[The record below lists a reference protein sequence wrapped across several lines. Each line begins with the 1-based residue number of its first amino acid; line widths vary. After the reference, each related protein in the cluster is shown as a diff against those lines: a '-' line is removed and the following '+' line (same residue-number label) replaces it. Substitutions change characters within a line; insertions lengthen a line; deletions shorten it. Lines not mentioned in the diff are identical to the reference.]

1 LIVGRLLEGQ
11 EGLQELL
18 DLGGPVGAM
27 VAARQVEGESGW
39 VLQPGGSQ
47 AKEVSPTDAQKLG
60 GRVRVEL
67 AAVERVKGLVEEL

>member
-1 LIVGRLLEGQ
+1 M
-11 EGLQELL
+11 QELL

-27 VAARQVEGESGW
+27 VAARQVEGESSW